1 MDIEDKSLNLVK
13 ITENFSDTTLLVKL
27 KKDLLKDG
35 KVGTLSMLLFN
46 SVLDLKAGKR
56 DIKIKK
62 EETTHK

>member
-13 ITENFSDTTLLVKL
+13 ITENFRDTTLLVKL

-35 KVGTLSMLLFN
+35 KVGTLSTLLFN

-56 DIKIKK
+56 DINIKK